1 MIYDISYVNNRIR
14 ILQDA
19 ALEGDDCPVDDVCDS
34 IPLIMQFI
42 RSLEEKT
49 HAQKT
54 EIQRLHAL
62 VRDYERKMNNLKS
75 QKFRITKKKGKTL
88 HN

>member
-1 MIYDISYVNNRIR
+1 MIYDISYANNRVR

-42 RSLEEKT
+42 TNLEEKNRT
-49 HAQKT
+49 QKS
-54 EIQRLHAL
+54 EIQRLNAL
-62 VRDYERKMNNLKS
+62 VKDYERRMNNLKS
-75 QKFRITKKKGKTL
+75 QKFRIAKKKGKTL